1 MGNGFCP
8 LSCRQAHTYGMLV
21 GVAANMK
28 ESSDDYRDF
37 VFTVAEGVGN
47 KRLWHS
53 HWDITCV
60 TSKGTVSMKIQ

>member
-37 VFTVAEGVGN
+37 VFTVARGSAINGYGI
-47 KRLWHS
+47 H
-53 HWDITCV
+53 I
-60 TSKGTVSMKIQ
+60 GTLFP